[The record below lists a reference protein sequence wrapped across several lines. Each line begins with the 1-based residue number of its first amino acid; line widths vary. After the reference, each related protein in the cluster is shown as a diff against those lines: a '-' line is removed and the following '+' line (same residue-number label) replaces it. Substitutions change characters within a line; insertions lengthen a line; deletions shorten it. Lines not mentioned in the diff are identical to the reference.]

1 MPRGNPE
8 AYMRQGM
15 PPQQAMR
22 RAGGAGP
29 GGAGSPSV
37 ARPMARP
44 GGGMAPPMARPSPG
58 GRPMGG
64 PRGRPSPQGRPQGR
78 PQPAGGGDIKVHVQQ
93 ISEALKA
100 IAALTGVE
108 LR

>member
-8 AYMRQGM
+8 AYIRQGM
-15 PPQQAMR
+15 PREQAMR
-22 RAGGAGP
+22 LAGGAGP

-37 ARPMARP
+37 ARPMARA

-58 GRPMGG
+58 GRPMAG
-64 PRGRPSPQGRPQGR
+64 PQGRPSPQGR

-108 LR
+108 LG